1 MTTAYSLLE
10 RVYAIDNGD
19 AHVPRLNR
27 RDPTPPRTR
36 TVTHEEAMAYW
47 AAFGALLDPYELA
60 AHHLR
65 KGNAAGLDDAVAY
78 LDARPRF
85 LRSGYLAEELMHAVS
100 VGPDPGSYKPLLR
113 RVVVRDTPLQ
123 PDRSLRYVAQRAARV
138 WDASLDHDLARL
150 EQGPPG
156 RPASTARWV
165 RTRAPQVLTSQVL
178 TSRGGQGRL
187 DHLGRMRLPDA
198 KTHPLAGTPGDGTRR
213 PPGGSSP
220 GMGTRCNASAGGSC
234 SLARC
239 SICP

>member
-36 TVTHEEAMAYW
+36 AVTHEEAMAYW
-47 AAFGALLDPYELA
+47 AAFGAVLDPYDLA
-60 AHHLR
+60 AHQLR
-65 KGNAAGLDDAVAY
+65 RGNAAGLDDAVAY

-113 RVVVRDTPLQ
+113 RVVVRDTPLL
-123 PDRSLRYVAQRAARV
+123 PDRSLRYVAQLAARV

-165 RTRAPQVLTSQVL
+165 RTRAPQVLTS
-178 TSRGGQGRL
+178 RGGQGRL
-187 DHLGRMRLPDA
+187 DHLGRMRFPDVPEHGVVVREGPGDA
-198 KTHPLAGTPGDGTRR
+198 QTHPLAGTPGDGTRR
-213 PPGGSSP
+213 P
-220 GMGTRCNASAGGSC
+220 RDV
-234 SLARC
+234 
-239 SICP
+239 